1 MNYINKIELYI
12 DWLLKDKKL
21 NIDLFPKNDK
31 LPFELYIINYYF
43 ILIYWVI
50 IYYILTYFI

>member
-12 DWLLKDKKL
+12 DLLLKDKKL

-43 ILIYWVI
+43 ILIY
-50 IYYILTYFI
+50 